1 MLLLSSFTDNITLVS
16 LYNNTDW
23 FFYNSLSFSADYVN
37 ADKLGVFMEQNIQ
50 SYYNTLSGSISI
62 S

>member
-1 MLLLSSFTDNITLVS
+1 MLLLSSFTDNITLAS

-23 FFYNSLSFSADYVN
+23 FFCNCLNFSADYVN